1 MLVEI
6 RWASWSYLK
15 QIFFCG
21 KKKNH
26 VHTKVMCRGYIFNP
40 CKIFIFTQ
48 WYSTGGFYIWY
59 DINYLIRSKLLKQVG
74 IFKQSW
80 CISYQRDVQRL
91 YLKSNSDI
99 SSYLQLSGYIK
110 CKHSINITYTH
121 TYTHTHTHT
130 HVLILILILM
140 GVGVGVLMGRGDNLE
155 HEEQLKKLNCLH

>member
-1 MLVEI
+1 M
-6 RWASWSYLK
+6 R
-15 QIFFCG
+15 
-21 KKKNH
+21 
-26 VHTKVMCRGYIFNP
+26 RGYIFNP

-59 DINYLIRSKLLKQVG
+59 DINCLIRSKLLKQVG

-80 CISYQRDVQRL
+80 CISYQRDVPWL

-121 TYTHTHTHT
+121 TYIHTHTHT

-140 GVGVGVLMGRGDNLE
+140 GVGGGGVDGAGWQSGAWRTTKE
-155 HEEQLKKLNCLH
+155 IKLLALVSLHRSRYLIETYKTLPQKYNPD